1 MGVPNYDWIDVA
13 MKHRVFIGSVW
24 RQIAATVQAFITL
37 DIAALEGTV
46 AAIPSRDLSRVCV
59 CIQPQP
65 SECFQ
70 VSLFS
75 PEVSLAL

>member
-1 MGVPNYDWIDVA
+1 MFLSGMGRWVELNCGSIDVI
-13 MKHRVFIGSVW
+13 MNQRVFIGSVW

-59 CIQPQP
+59 CVHSASAI
-65 SECFQ
+65 
-70 VSLFS
+70 
-75 PEVSLAL
+75 